1 MVQDVIETLQTLF
14 QTFLAQIIGVA
25 VGACILTLAV
35 YVWHGILKE
44 RNINGRTKEE
54 VPTSRLFWNY
64 LAEGSAFL
72 LRSIPKIGITALAL
86 FVVFQIGSKLYSV
99 NRYFENERRI
109 KELKAVIKNMERQQ
123 NLGKIQVVSR
133 TEDSVTY
140 KVTVFTGYK
149 EEAATEEITLPGKE
163 FYFDCL
169 VINFDY
175 SQISSGTA
183 DNIAYPYRI
192 WSEQLSPEK
201 AHYLTATFTDGT
213 EQVPIPYLLQ
223 DDVYGI
229 APGTYLSRIKELFSI
244 INDKEQSRRFG
255 IRSTNGAAIHITP
268 KDNEIYTI
276 KVENTGGLSLHKEE
290 EW

>member
-175 SQISSGTA
+175 SQISSGTT

-201 AHYLTATFTDGT
+201 AHYLTATFIDGT

-244 INDKEQSRRFG
+244 INDKEQSRQFG